1 MSLRRFL
8 PFLFLALCPPLVPA
22 ADIDVRIEG
31 LEEDRLRDNVR
42 TLLSLT
48 TLKQREAPS
57 EVRVRRYFSLAERE
71 IHAALE
77 PFGYYR
83 PQIESRLERTE
94 EGWRAQFH
102 IDAGEPVR
110 VRELA
115 LELSG
120 PGQDIPELQALLD
133 DPVLGL
139 GDIAVHAR
147 YETLKKSLLS
157 RALELGYLDAAY
169 TRHELR
175 IDPDVGSAAVM
186 LHLDTGRRYSFGE
199 VGFDD
204 DSLREPLLRKYLTF
218 APGEPYSNRKLLE
231 LQRALLDSDYFE
243 SVSVVGERAA
253 AQDHAIPI
261 EVRLTPRKRHR
272 YTAGLGFGTDSGVR
286 GRLGWEVR
294 RLNRRGHTLTTELKA
309 SEIRQGATLE
319 YGIPVRN
326 PRTDRLSFTGA
337 VEQEDSATVDSD
349 SRSLAANLSR
359 ARGRLRENLSLTFLD
374 EDFRLGNQRGSTM
387 LLMPGVAWTYIK
399 ADDPL
404 ITRHGWRAQLELRGA
419 TRELLSET
427 RFAQLIAGAK
437 YILPLGSRGRI
448 LTRGQIGT
456 TWMSD
461 FDQLPASVRFFA
473 GGDRSVRGFDYQKLG
488 PTDASGEVIGGRH
501 LMTGSLEY
509 EHRIRGKWRAAVFV
523 DTGNALDDFGDELET
538 GAGIGVRWES
548 PIGLL
553 RVDIASAV
561 SRPDNPLRL
570 HITLGPDL

>member
-1 MSLRRFL
+1 SRFIPL
-8 PFLFLALCPPLVPA
+8 LLLVSCPPPLSA
-22 ADIDVRIEG
+22 ADIDIRIDG
-31 LEEDRLRDNVR
+31 LKEDRLRDNVQA
-42 TLLSLT
+42 LLSLT
-48 TLKQREAPS
+48 TLRQREAPS
-57 EVRVRRYFSLAERE
+57 EVRVRRYFNLAERE
-71 IHAALE
+71 IRTALE

-83 PQIESRLERTE
+83 PRIESRLQRTE
-94 EGWRAQFH
+94 AGWQASFD
-102 IDAGEPVR
+102 IDPGAPVR
-110 VRELA
+110 VRELV
-115 LELSG
+115 LDLSG
-120 PGQDIPELQALLD
+120 PGQDMPELQALLD
-133 DPVLGL
+133 APVLGL

-147 YETLKKSLLS
+147 YEALKKSLLS
-157 RALELGYLDAAY
+157 KALELGYLDAAY
-169 TRHELR
+169 SRHELR
-175 IDPDVGSAAVM
+175 IDPDAGSAAVI
-186 LHLDTGRRYSFGE
+186 LHLDTGQRFRFGE
-199 VGFDD
+199 VSFDD
-204 DSLREPLLRKYLTF
+204 DSLRESLLRRYLNF
-218 APGEPYSNRKLLE
+218 IPGEPYSNRKLLE

-243 SVSVVGERAA
+243 TVSVDGERET

-286 GRLGWEVR
+286 GRLGWEIR
-294 RLNRRGHTLTTELKA
+294 RLNRRGHTLSTELKA
-309 SEIRQGATLE
+309 SEIRQGVSVE
-319 YGIPVRN
+319 YGMPVRN

-337 VEQEDSATVDSD
+337 VRQEDSATVDSD

-374 EDFRLGNQRGSTM
+374 EDFRLGNQRGNST
-387 LLMPGVAWTYIK
+387 LLMPGIAWTYIQ

-419 TRELLSET
+419 TRELLSDT
-427 RFAQLIAGAK
+427 RFAQAIAGAK
-437 YILPLGSRGRI
+437 YILPLGSRGRL

-461 FDQLPASVRFFA
+461 FDVLPASVRFFA

-488 PTDASGEVIGGRH
+488 PTDASGEVVGGRH
-501 LMTGSLEY
+501 LLTGSLEY
-509 EHRIRGKWRAAVFV
+509 EHRIKGKWRAAVFV
-523 DTGNALDDFGDELET
+523 DTGNAFDDFGDELET

-548 PIGLL
+548 PVGLL

>member
-1 MSLRRFL
+1 M
-8 PFLFLALCPPLVPA
+8 FLALCPQLLSA
-22 ADIDVRIEG
+22 AEIDIRIEG
-31 LEEDRLRDNVR
+31 VEGKLRDNVLA
-42 TLLSLT
+42 LLSLT
-48 TLKQREAPS
+48 TLKEREAPS
-57 EVRVRRYFSLAERE
+57 EVRVRRYFQLARQE
-71 IHAALE
+71 IHTALE

-83 PQIESRLERTE
+83 PDIDARLERAET
-94 EGWRAQFH
+94 GWRAAFR
-102 IDAGEPVR
+102 IDPGEPVR

-115 LELSG
+115 LELEG
-120 PGQDIPELQALLD
+120 PGREAEDLQALIDEPLLKLD
-133 DPVLGL
+133 EV
-139 GDIAVHAR
+139 AVHGR
-147 YETLKKSLLS
+147 YEALKKSLLGK
-157 RALELGYLDAAY
+157 ALELGYLDAAY

-175 IDPDVGSAAVM
+175 IDPAAGRAAV
-186 LHLDTGRRYSFGE
+186 LLQLDTGPRYRFGE
-199 VGFDD
+199 IRFEEAG
-204 DSLREPLLRKYLTF
+204 LREALLRKYLNF
-218 APGEPYSNRKLLE
+218 APGDPYSGRKLLE

-243 SVSVVGERAA
+243 SVNVVDRREA
-253 AQDHAIPI
+253 AQEHVIPI
-261 EVRLTPRKRHR
+261 EVRLEPRKRHR
-272 YTAGLGFGTDSGVR
+272 YSVGIGFGTDTGAR
-286 GRLGWEVR
+286 GKLGWEVR
-294 RLNRRGHTLTTELKA
+294 RLNRRGHTLASELRA
-309 SEIRQGATLE
+309 SEIRQGVHVE

-374 EDFRLGNQRGSTM
+374 EDFRLGNQKGSTR

-419 TRELLSET
+419 TPELLSET
-427 RFAQLIAGAK
+427 RFFQLTAGAK
-437 YILPLGSRGRI
+437 YILPLGERGRV
-448 LTRGQIGT
+448 LTRGRIGT

-461 FDQLPASVRFFA
+461 FDELPASVRFFA

-501 LMTGSLEY
+501 LLTGSLEY
-509 EHRIRGKWRAAVFV
+509 EHRIKGKWRAAVFV
-523 DTGNALDDFGDELET
+523 DTGNAFDDFGDELET

-548 PIGLL
+548 PVGLL

>member
-1 MSLRRFL
+1 MSPRRLL
-8 PFLFLALCPPLVPA
+8 PCLLLALWPPLLPA
-22 ADIDVRIEG
+22 ADIDIRIEG
-31 LEEDRLRDNVR
+31 LEEDRLRNNVHA
-42 TLLSLT
+42 LLSLT

-71 IHAALE
+71 IHTALE

-83 PQIESRLERTE
+83 PQIESRLERTGD
-94 EGWRAQFH
+94 GWRAQFH

-115 LELSG
+115 LDLSG

-157 RALELGYLDAAY
+157 KALELGYLDAAY

-175 IDPDVGSAAVM
+175 IDPDAGSAAVL
-186 LHLDTGRRYSFGE
+186 LHLDTGRRYRFGE
-199 VGFDD
+199 VSFDG
-204 DSLREPLLRKYLTF
+204 DSLREPLLRRYLTF
-218 APGEPYSNRKLLE
+218 VPGEPYSNRKLLE

-243 SVSVVGERAA
+243 SVSVDGEREA

-272 YTAGLGFGTDSGVR
+272 YIAGLGFGTDTGVR

-337 VEQEDSATVDSD
+337 VQQEDSATVDSD

-374 EDFRLGNQRGSTM
+374 EDFRLGDQRGSST
-387 LLMPGVAWTYIK
+387 LLMPGIAWTYIK
-399 ADDPL
+399 ADNPL

-419 TRELLSET
+419 SPELLSDT

-456 TWMSD
+456 TWMSE

-473 GGDRSVRGFDYQKLG
+473 GGDRSVRGFDFQKLG
-488 PTDASGEVIGGRH
+488 PTDVNGEVIGGRH
-501 LMTGSLEY
+501 LLTGSLEY

-523 DTGNALDDFGDELET
+523 DTGNAFDDFGDELET
-538 GAGIGVRWES
+538 GAGVGVRWES